1 MMFRKSITSFVVLN
15 LLEIKLEMGNVL
27 QWLLEKVS
35 EEEMYY
41 IIDVSFDVAEVFSA
55 GKRAKVTKY
64 YRC

>member
-15 LLEIKLEMGNVL
+15 LLEIKLEMGNEL
-27 QWLLEKVS
+27 QWLREKVS